1 MIFSVYFGKNFSVN
15 KILKIKKTNIMKKI
29 YSIIAVATILIFA
42 SCSHK
47 VTRIDP
53 SETPDISGNWN
64 YTDSRLTAEE
74 MINQSLAGKWL
85 ADHLQVKGK
94 RPVVIVGFVNN
105 KSHEHIEA
113 ETFMNDLEKSFV
125 TTEKVGLVQSGKKRE
140 EMRAE
145 KSDQQTNASVSTMK
159 KFGLEKGADYILQGS
174 INSIVDAYKRNKTV
188 TYQVDLVLTN
198 IETNEVVWIGDKKLS
213 KNVKN

>member
-1 MIFSVYFGKNFSVN
+1 MKQFITLFSIAS
-15 KILKIKKTNIMKKI
+15 ILF
-29 YSIIAVATILIFA
+29 FA
-42 SCSHK
+42 SCAHK

-53 SETPDISGNWN
+53 IDTPDISGNWN
-64 YTDSRLTAEE
+64 YTDSRMTAEE
-74 MINQSLAGKWL
+74 MINQSLTGKWL
-85 ADHLQVKGK
+85 SEHFQTKGK
-94 RPVVIVGFVNN
+94 KPVVIVGFVTN

-113 ETFMNDLEKSFV
+113 ETFMNDLEKSFI
-125 TTEKVGLVQSGKKRE
+125 TTEKVGLVQSGKKRD

-145 KSDQQTNASVSTMK
+145 KSDQQTNSSVSTMK

-174 INSIVDAYKRNKTV
+174 INSIVDAYKRKKTV
-188 TYQVDLVLTN
+188 TYQIDLELTN